1 MVGSVLVL
9 AALSILVVVLMKA
22 ARARAGAVVAGAVA
36 TTTTTTTEGSA
47 AVVVATATASVATAP
62 CDPALVALDES
73 ARTLIL
79 GTTRCAV
86 VYMDKY
92 ASVYIRVGA
101 QYLGLGTGPANGP
114 AARGVGS
121 GSSAVRLGA
130 RESAVAF
137 RFVRASTT
145 DRTKYRLLLVRGGA
159 VAVDAQTGAFYVKGA
174 SDATSTLTVT
184 GVPKQ
189 FAIAVHG
196 ARVEEGGLVRAAAGR
211 DDAPAVA
218 VVAHLVDMKGAP
230 VYGMYVPKAT
240 ADLLDE
246 SIAQTNKLR
255 AMKASC
261 CSRFRSQCVD
271 EADTVLKP
279 MCCTECA
286 DTLETCAELVRYDA
300 GPMIQRDMCC
310 LSIAQL
316 GVRRVYGDAE
326 CADAPGVCARDAA
339 IEHSKLAS
347 LNDTLVPSFGEI
359 AIWRFLCNELYT

>member
-1 MVGSVLVL
+1 MSLVVVGSVLVGVV
-9 AALSILVVVLMKA
+9 AALIGLVVVLTKA
-22 ARARAGAVVAGAVA
+22 ERADAVMADAVAVA
-36 TTTTTTTEGSA
+36 TTAGSTT
-47 AVVVATATASVATAP
+47 VVATATAP

-79 GTTRCAV
+79 GTTQCAV

-101 QYLGLGTGPANGP
+101 QYLGLGPGTGPANGL
-114 AARGVGS
+114 AARGVG
-121 GSSAVRLGA
+121 SAVRLGA

-159 VAVDAQTGAFYVKGA
+159 VAVDANTGAFYVKGA

-211 DDAPAVA
+211 AAAPA
-218 VVAHLVDMKGAP
+218 VVAHLLDMKGAP

-246 SIAQTNKLR
+246 SIAHGSKLR

-286 DTLETCAELVRYDA
+286 DTLETCAQLVRYDA

-326 CADAPGVCARDAA
+326 CADAPGACARDAA

-359 AIWRFLCNELYT
+359 AIGRFLCNELYT

>member
-1 MVGSVLVL
+1 MCSVFVGAAVLSIVLVL
-9 AALSILVVVLMKA
+9 VLVVNA
-22 ARARAGAVVAGAVA
+22 APAR
-36 TTTTTTTEGSA
+36 A
-47 AVVVATATASVATAP
+47 AVVVADTDPSAGVAVATAAAATAP

-73 ARTLIL
+73 ARLLIL
-79 GTTRCAV
+79 GTTQCAV

-101 QYLGLGTGPANGP
+101 QYLGLGPGPANGP
-114 AARGVGS
+114 GPASGVGS
-121 GSSAVRLGA
+121 AVLFGA

-159 VAVDAQTGAFYVKGA
+159 VAVDAQTGAFYVKA
-174 SDATSTLTVT
+174 APDATSTLTVT

-189 FAIAVHG
+189 EAIAVHG
-196 ARVEEGGLVRAAAGR
+196 ARVDGEGRLVRAAA
-211 DDAPAVA
+211 AAA
-218 VVAHLVDMKGAP
+218 VVAYTADMKGAP
-230 VYGMYVPKAT
+230 VYGIYVPKAT
-240 ADLLDE
+240 ASLLDE
-246 SIAQTNKLR
+246 SIAQGDKVR
-255 AMKASC
+255 SMKASC

-271 EADTVLKP
+271 EADAVLKP
-279 MCCTECA
+279 MCCTECV
-286 DTLETCAELVRYDA
+286 DTVETCAELVRYDA

-310 LSIAQL
+310 LSIARL

-326 CADAPGVCARDAA
+326 CADAPGACARDAV

-359 AIWRFLCNELYT
+359 AIGRFLCNELYT

>member
-1 MVGSVLVL
+1 MVSVLVL

-22 ARARAGAVVAGAVA
+22 ARARAGAVAVA
-36 TTTTTTTEGSA
+36 TTTTTEGSA
-47 AVVVATATASVATAP
+47 ASVATAP

-101 QYLGLGTGPANGP
+101 QYLGLGLGLVPGPANGP